1 MAKSKRNLGYN
12 LVGLFDKNTMIV
24 TEYDKN
30 GEIVGEH
37 NLEDIL
43 EQFNGRE
50 ITISVKETSEL

>member
-12 LVGLFDKNTMIV
+12 LVGLLDKETMIV

-43 EQFNGRE
+43 SQFHGRE
-50 ITISVKETSEL
+50 VTIAVKESSEL